1 MIVFFKNIFQKYF
14 SNFFFEKYFLFF
26 FQSENSFFKNIF
38 QKKIFKIILTFKTPT
53 VLARSSL
60 CTTLVVL
67 FFLFPNCKKTTETAT
82 TYTPPANALFVN
94 HTPEETGVKFVN
106 KLDYD
111 EEFNCYTYRSFY
123 NGGGVGVADVNNDGL
138 PDLFFC
144 GNMQPS
150 RLYINKGN
158 FQFED
163 VTEKA
168 GLMRAG
174 VWATGVSFAD
184 VNGDGWVDIYVC
196 KSGKP
201 TGEKRYNELFINNH
215 DGTFTERAKEYG
227 LADLGLSTH
236 AIFFDYD
243 HDGDL
248 DCYVLNNSLKSV
260 VNFEAKRGI
269 RNIRDTSGGNKLYR
283 NDGGHFTDVSAKAGI
298 YGSAITFGLGVTI
311 GDVNRDGWDD
321 IYVSNDFFERDYLY
335 INQHDGTFKEDLEN
349 QMTEIS
355 LGSMGADMQDINND
369 GYPEIMVTEM
379 LPHDQARVK
388 TKTQFDSWNKFRL
401 MQSEGYFNQ
410 FSRNV
415 LQLNNGNGTF
425 SEIGRL
431 AGVEATD
438 WSWSALMADFDNDG
452 NKDIFVAN
460 GIAKDLLDQD
470 YTNFMADRSVVGS
483 LLKNKDGLKRL
494 IDTIPSRKIPNV
506 MFKNNGD
513 NTFKNVAQDWGLA
526 APSFSNGSV
535 YVDLDNDGDLDLVVN
550 NVDMPPFIYENRL
563 NQQPNPPHYLRV
575 ICDAGDKNKFGIGT
589 EVTLYAKGKLYYQEV
604 APMRGFESCV
614 DTRLLFGVGDAA
626 IIDSVVADFPK
637 GKRLVMRD
645 VKTNQT
651 ITMNAERGTI
661 KEGKKII
668 APFIAQRSSFN
679 VQPNAVDFKH
689 IENEFSDFDIERLLF
704 QMTSNESPKICV
716 GDVNGDG
723 LQDFFVGN
731 AQNQAGAI
739 YLQTRDGHYTRTKQ
753 PALEADKQAEDSGC
767 IFFDADGD
775 GDLDLYVGSGSYDGT
790 VFNDRIYINDG
801 KGNFTRKANAL
812 PPKNDLATAVVRAC
826 DINGDGFMDLFVGMR
841 LIPGHY
847 GVPVSGYF
855 FINDGKGGFDN
866 KTAEF
871 TLDLKDIGMITDA
884 QFADIDGD
892 GDQDLIIVGEWM
904 PVTIFRNDNAPNTN
918 DKKHRVFTKT
928 VIPNSEG
935 WWHSVRVEDIN
946 GDGKPEI
953 IAGNNGLN
961 SRFRC
966 DAAHPM
972 DLYVADFDGNGSSE
986 PIICQ
991 YFGEKS
997 YPCALRNDMVS
1008 QMPSLKKK
1016 YLHYADYKDQ
1026 TISDIFP
1033 KAGVDKAIHK
1043 QIKTL
1048 ASTIYINKGNGNF
1061 EAQILPQVV
1070 QLAPMYAIAVGDFNN
1085 DGTKDILMGGNQ
1097 SRAKPE
1103 VGIYMASYGAF
1114 LSGDGKNNFTEQR
1127 NSGFFTKGDVRSIEV
1142 INNAGKKLSV
1152 LCGVNNVG
1160 VKVFAQ

>member
-1 MIVFFKNIFQKYF
+1 MKVFSKNIFQKVFQIFF
-14 SNFFFEKYFLFF
+14 SK
-26 FQSENSFFKNIF
+26 SFFKKNIF
-38 QKKIFKIILTFKTPT
+38 GTKKYFSKKKFIIYPLSFIIL
-53 VLARSSL
+53 
-60 CTTLVVL
+60 
-67 FFLFPNCKKTTETAT
+67 FLFLFAACKNNLTTTPE
-82 TYTPPANALFVN
+82 TYTPPSDALFVN
-94 HTPEETGVKFVN
+94 HTPKETGINFIN

-123 NGGGVGVADVNNDGL
+123 NGGGVGVGDVNNDGL

-168 GLMRAG
+168 GLMRTG

-184 VNGDGWVDIYVC
+184 VNGDGWIDIYVC

-215 DGTFTERAKEYG
+215 NGTFTERAKEYG

-236 AIFFDYD
+236 AVFFDYD

-260 VNFEAKRGI
+260 VNFEAKKGI
-269 RNIRDTSGGNKLYR
+269 RNIRDTTGGNKLYR
-283 NDGGHFTDVSAKAGI
+283 NDGGHFTDVSTQAGI

-349 QMTEIS
+349 EMTEIS
-355 LGSMGADMQDINND
+355 MGSMGADMQDMNND
-369 GYPEIMVTEM
+369 GFPEIMVTEM
-379 LPHDQARVK
+379 LPHDIDRVK

-401 MQSEGYFNQ
+401 MQSEGYFQQ

-452 NKDIFVAN
+452 YKDIFVAN

-470 YTNFMADRSVVGS
+470 YNNFMADKSVIGAV
-483 LLKNKDGLKRL
+483 LKNKDGLKRL
-494 IDTIPSRKIPNV
+494 IDTIPSKKIPNA

-513 NTFKNVAQDWGLA
+513 NTFKNVATNWGLA
-526 APSFSNGSV
+526 EPSFSNGSV
-535 YVDLDNDGDLDLVVN
+535 YVDLDNDGDLDLVIN
-550 NVDMPPFIYENRL
+550 NIDAPPFIYENRL

-575 ICDAGDKNKFGIGT
+575 IADAGEKNKFGIGT
-589 EVTLYAKGKLYYQEV
+589 EVTLYSKGKQFYQEV

-614 DTRLLFGVGDAA
+614 DTRLLFGVGDAT
-626 IIDSVVADFPK
+626 ILDSVVADFPN
-637 GKRLVMRD
+637 GKRLVLKN
-645 VKTNQT
+645 VNTNKTISISCADKTAITRATARVAPT
-651 ITMNAERGTI
+651 IPVIN
-661 KEGKKII
+661 KKKWFVE
-668 APFIAQRSSFN
+668 APLAVVPTFI
-679 VQPNAVDFKH
+679 H
-689 IENEFSDFDIERLLF
+689 IENEFSDFDVERLLF
-704 QMTSNESPKICV
+704 QMTSDESPKIAV

-723 LQDFFVGN
+723 LQDFFIGN
-731 AQNQAGAI
+731 AQNQSGAI
-739 YLQTRDGHYTRTKQ
+739 YLQTHDGHYTRTKQ
-753 PALEADKQAEDSGC
+753 PALEADAQAEDSGC
-767 IFFDADGD
+767 TFFDADGD
-775 GDLDLYVGSGSYDGT
+775 GDLDLYVGSGSYDGKI
-790 VFNDRIYINDG
+790 FNDRIYINDG

-812 PPKNDLATAVVRAC
+812 PQKNNLATAVVRAC
-826 DINGDGFMDLFVGMR
+826 DINGDGFQDLFVGMR

-847 GVPVSGYF
+847 GVSVSGYF

-866 KTAEF
+866 KTNEF

-904 PVTIFRNDNAPNTN
+904 PITIFRNDNAPGTN
-918 DKKHRVFTKT
+918 DKNHRVFTKLT
-928 VIPNSEG
+928 IPNSEG
-935 WWHSVRVEDIN
+935 WWHSVKVEDMN

-966 DAAHPM
+966 DAAHPL
-972 DLYVADFDGNGSSE
+972 DFYLADFDGNGSLD

-991 YFGEKS
+991 YSGEKS
-997 YPCALRNDMVS
+997 YPCALRNDIVS

-1016 YLHYADYKDQ
+1016 YLHFDDYKLQ
-1026 TISDIFP
+1026 TINDIFS
-1033 KAGVDKAIHK
+1033 KDAVDKSIHK

-1048 ASTIYINKGNGNF
+1048 ASTVFINKGNCTF
-1061 EAQILPQVV
+1061 DAQVLPQVA
-1070 QLAPMYAIAVGDFNN
+1070 QLAPMYAIAVADFND
-1085 DGTKDILMGGNQ
+1085 DGAKDILMGGNQ

-1103 VGIYMASYGAF
+1103 MGIYIGSYGAS
-1114 LSGDGKNNFTEQR
+1114 LKGDGKNNFASEL
-1127 NSGFFTKGDVRSIEV
+1127 NSGFFLKGDVRSIEV
-1142 INNAGKKLSV
+1142 INNAGKKISV
-1152 LCGVNNVG
+1152 LCGVNNG
-1160 VKVFAQ
+1160 VLKIFNQ